1 MAGGGDGVT
10 WTDAY
15 APYDEAAL
23 VTLANPGLV
32 RRASKLAA
40 EAQWVGEVTDRG
52 VVKVG
57 DVEVRLDTKGP
68 QGARCPCPTAG
79 TCVHILAGVLF
90 LRAWVEANGGFPE
103 SAIEAEP
110 VAEPKAQ
117 ARQDNKDAPTEGPT
131 DATRAVTAKVRDEIE
146 KTASVGLS
154 HLGQDAADRIFDL
167 AIEARAAGLAL
178 LGRNLT
184 TASALIDGLVER
196 RDDVDE
202 RQAIASLA
210 RAWGLAAA
218 LDAAGAS
225 GSSSDDWVR
234 LRGSVRREFTTQD
247 HVTLLPLGATWWVTA
262 SGARGLTLTTWD
274 AEAGEL
280 RSATS
285 ARPGGTDAGFIR
297 SREMTALWGAP
308 LSTLLRGSF
317 RLDGPRMASDG
328 SLSATARHVTQVVEG
343 YKADVLRG
351 IAENLTPE
359 RPTVGLA
366 DTNRPV
372 ALVAVDGF
380 GEIAFDEPG
389 QQMVWSVP
397 VGGRV
402 WHLRQEITKHT
413 SHRIDELLRW
423 NGAKLRPEF
432 LLARRA
438 VIGGQAVWE
447 PATAFVPFD
456 GGLRMLTVD
465 FARPLAT
472 HKPSVL
478 QKRWEMLRSRW
489 QTMATAPPVTRSAV
503 EKVLDDIRDMIVDLV
518 VTGRLTP
525 SARQAGRL
533 SELAAKCD
541 EMALATVAKT
551 MRSLVSDPGPIGVL
565 RLQLVTDRAADIA
578 SAFGDGDTAS

>member
-1 MAGGGDGVT
+1 MT

-23 VTLANPGLV
+23 IALANPGLV

-40 EAQWVGEVTDRG
+40 DAQWVGEVTDRG

-57 DVEVRLDTKGP
+57 NVEVRLDGKGP

-110 VAEPKAQ
+110 VTEPKAQ
-117 ARQDNKDAPTEGPT
+117 ARQDNKDAPTDGPT
-131 DATRAVTAKVRDEIE
+131 DATRAVTAKVRGEIE
-146 KTASVGLS
+146 KTVSVGLS

-167 AIEARAAGLAL
+167 AMEARAAGLAL
-178 LGRNLT
+178 LGRHLT
-184 TASALIDGLVER
+184 TSSALVDGLVER

-202 RQAIASLA
+202 RQAITSLA

-234 LRGSVRREFTTQD
+234 LRGSVRREFATQD

-328 SLSATARHVTQVVEG
+328 SLSATARHVIGMEEG
-343 YKADVLRG
+343 HKDEVLRG

-359 RPTVGLA
+359 RPTVGFA

-380 GEIAFDEPG
+380 GEVAFDEPG

-397 VGGRV
+397 VGDAV

-423 NGAKLRPEF
+423 DASRIKPAF
-432 LLARRA
+432 VLARRA

-447 PATAFVPFD
+447 PATAFVPFE
-456 GGLRMLTVD
+456 GELRMLTVD
-465 FARPLAT
+465 FPSPRANHRPSILE
-472 HKPSVL
+472 
-478 QKRWEMLRSRW
+478 KRWEMLRKRW
-489 QTMATAPPVTRSAV
+489 GTLAAAPPVTRSAV
-503 EKVLDDIRDMIVDLV
+503 EKALDDIRDMIVDLV
-518 VTGRLTP
+518 ATGRLDP
-525 SARQAGRL
+525 STQQAHRL
-533 SELAAKCD
+533 GVLAARCD
-541 EMALATVAKT
+541 EMALGTIASTI
-551 MRSLVSDPGPIGVL
+551 RGLVGQPGPVTVL
-565 RLQLVTDRAADIA
+565 RLQLVTDRAADV
-578 SAFGDGDTAS
+578 TASLA